1 MVSMSCPDSS
11 RPVGV
16 DGVVDQATTRILGN
30 EAAASTWLA
39 GARQRLRACARDRSG
54 LEFADTLTVEGDISM
69 ARKSKTKTAKKSAAR
84 KSARPTAKKATKKAA
99 RPTSKRA
106 APRAASAQ
114 QSVTPY
120 LVVSSGE
127 HAIAFYKKAFGAEE
141 LYRMPAPDGRRI
153 MHASLKINGSC
164 VMLADE
170 FPEHGGN
177 RGPDMV
183 GSTTVSIHLNVPNA
197 DKAFAQAVA
206 AGATVIMPLADMFWG
221 DRFGKLRD
229 PFGHE
234 WSIAHHVRDV
244 SPAEMAAAAKKA
256 FSA

>member
-1 MVSMSCPDSS
+1 
-11 RPVGV
+11 
-16 DGVVDQATTRILGN
+16 
-30 EAAASTWLA
+30 
-39 GARQRLRACARDRSG
+39 
-54 LEFADTLTVEGDISM
+54 M
-69 ARKSKTKTAKKSAAR
+69 ARKSKAKAAKKSAGR
-84 KSARPTAKKATKKAA
+84 KPARPTPKKAAKKAVRKTA
-99 RPTSKRA
+99 RPASKRT

-141 LYRMPAPDGRRI
+141 LYRMPTPDGQRI

-183 GSTTVSIHLNVPNA
+183 GSTTVSIHLQVPNA
-197 DKAFAQAVA
+197 DKAFSQAVA

-244 SPAEMAAAAKKA
+244 SPAEMKEAAKKA
-256 FSA
+256 FSS

>member
-1 MVSMSCPDSS
+1 
-11 RPVGV
+11 
-16 DGVVDQATTRILGN
+16 
-30 EAAASTWLA
+30 
-39 GARQRLRACARDRSG
+39 
-54 LEFADTLTVEGDISM
+54 M
-69 ARKSKTKTAKKSAAR
+69 ARKSKAKTAR
-84 KSARPTAKKATKKAA
+84 KSAGRKTARPTAKKAAKKAVKKVA
-99 RPTSKRA
+99 RPKAKRPARRQA
-106 APRAASAQ
+106 APRAAAAQ
-114 QSVTPY
+114 RSVTPY
-120 LVVSSGE
+120 LVVSNGE
-127 HAIAFYKKAFGAEE
+127 HAIEFYKKAFGAVE
-141 LYRMPAPDGRRI
+141 LYRMPAPDGRRL
-153 MHASLKINGSC
+153 MHASLEINGSN

-183 GSTTVSIHLNVPNA
+183 GSTTVTIHLRVPNA

-244 SPAEMAAAAKKA
+244 PPAEIAEAAKKA
-256 FSA
+256 FPS